1 MVPSDSMS
9 RQFLPI
15 GSMIPETRCSSNT
28 SLSSS
33 EEDNLVIKKGKRELE
48 KRRRANMLEDE
59 NLNDAAGIQIL
70 LNLGLKILFLHWLGV
85 FFGSIGLCFRWLLL
99 PIFGLFLMF
108 RRREKEKHS

>member
-15 GSMIPETRCSSNT
+15 GSVIPKTRCSSNT
-28 SLSSS
+28 SSSSS
-33 EEDNLVIKKGKRELE
+33 EEDNLVIEKGKRELE

-70 LNLGLKILFLHWLGV
+70 LNLGT
-85 FFGSIGLCFRWLLL
+85 
-99 PIFGLFLMF
+99 
-108 RRREKEKHS
+108 